1 MINLEIKN
9 GVRIYAP
16 VSRPKSSRVESS
28 HQIDVIALI
37 RHHFPLESRLL
48 FHPVNEGR
56 HTAYHRQQQEKQGM
70 LSGTPDIICLSSGAS
85 DPVFVCELKR
95 PSATKSA
102 VNKSQWKFLESAS
115 SEGKFS
121 CVAFG
126 ACAAWVAWCDYM
138 GVGGEDVRSLA
149 NHIVK

>member
-1 MINLEIKN
+1 MINIEIKN

-16 VSRPKSSRVESS
+16 ALRPKSSRVESS
-28 HQIDVIALI
+28 HQIDIIALI

-48 FHPVNEGR
+48 FHPVNEGK

-85 DPVFVCELKR
+85 APVFVCELKR

-102 VNKSQWKFLESAS
+102 ISKSQWEFLESAY
-115 SEGKFS
+115 SENKFA

-126 ACAAWVAWCDYM
+126 ACAGWLAWCDYM
-138 GVGGEDVRSLA
+138 GVTDEGMRAIA
-149 NHIVK
+149 NHIVN